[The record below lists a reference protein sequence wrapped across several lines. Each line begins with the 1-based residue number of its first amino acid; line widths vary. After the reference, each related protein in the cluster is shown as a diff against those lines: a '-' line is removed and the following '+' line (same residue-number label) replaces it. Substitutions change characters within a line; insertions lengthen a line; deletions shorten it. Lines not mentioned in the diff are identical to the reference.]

1 MSNILLA
8 VKAEARL
15 SSRVDDMAIIFN
27 PFVHNALRKRRFD
40 GGVILVHEVVLEYD
54 EHRVKDNV

>member
-8 VKAEARL
+8 VEAETRL
-15 SSRVDDMAIIFN
+15 SSCVDDMAIIFN
-27 PFVHNALRKRRFD
+27 PFVYNALRKRRFD
-40 GGVILVHEVVLEYD
+40 GGVILVHEVVLEYG